1 MAPFGLIIVGL
12 LPFLCLS
19 FSPPTVS
26 RFNGTR
32 TGGGW
37 GNWTGGGH
45 HGSGG
50 KGGRHIRAT
59 LQSRKVENVTA
70 GSIVTFMET
79 NEVGSRSPREP
90 LARYGAGIV
99 YMLELELGTPAQTIS
114 VILDTGSYTLL
125 VDPDCSQAADPEAC
139 QSFGYYD
146 TTQSVTARYLNS
158 WFSGQFGTGYMQ
170 GFWYSDMAYVGADIT
185 LGLPNLRVGVSK
197 WSQYIWAG
205 VLGVSYGKV
214 WNTAYPT
221 LLDLLVIYGYITVPI
236 FSLGVGYQ
244 GGGSPSDIIFG
255 GVDRKKFRGYL
266 EPLEIYPYPYQQLKL
281 YGQAGYRVNLTSL
294 GITPPGQS
302 ETPLTDSDFVHNV
315 LIDSG
320 STYTYLDSDLVAAI
334 ADALGAYTDDQGV
347 YRVPCESRNL
357 DGSVNFGFNYYNIVI
372 RVNYADFIVDFDT
385 YCALGVQPADAGDG
399 TWVLGTSFIRAAY
412 LVFDQQN
419 DAVWIAQYL
428 PCGNDEITDLMLD
441 AGKQLWLEVTGLC

>member
-1 MAPFGLIIVGL
+1 MALFGLIIVGL
-12 LPFLCLS
+12 LPLLCLS
-19 FSPPTVS
+19 SLSPSDFQRT
-26 RFNGTR
+26 NR

-37 GNWTGGGH
+37 GNWTGPPSGH
-45 HGSGG
+45 RGSGS
-50 KGGRHIRAT
+50 GRHIRAT
-59 LQSRKVENVTA
+59 LESRKVENITT
-70 GSIVTFMET
+70 GSIVTLMKT
-79 NEVGSRSPREP
+79 DVPSRLAREP

-99 YMLELELGTPAQTIS
+99 YMLQLELGTPGQTIS

-125 VDPDCSQAADPEAC
+125 VDPDCTQAADPEAC
-139 QSFGYYD
+139 VTFGYYD
-146 TTQSVTARYLNS
+146 TTRSITARYLNS
-158 WFSGQFGTGYMQ
+158 WFAGQFGTGYMQ
-170 GFWYSDMAYVGADIT
+170 GFWYSDTAYVGLDTT
-185 LGLPNLRVGVSK
+185 LPLPNLRVGVSQ
-197 WSQYIWAG
+197 WSEYIWAG
-205 VLGVSYGKV
+205 VLGVSYGKA
-214 WNTAYPT
+214 WNTGYPT
-221 LLDLLVIYGYITVPI
+221 LLDLLVIYGYVAVPI

-294 GITPPGQS
+294 GITPPGQNEIS
-302 ETPLTDSDFVHNV
+302 LTDSNFVHNV

-320 STYTYLDSDLVAAI
+320 STYTYLDGDLVAEIAI
-334 ADALGAYTDDQGV
+334 ALNAYTDDQGV

-372 RVNYADFIVDFDT
+372 RVNYADFIVDFDS
-385 YCALGVQPADAGDG
+385 YCALGVQPADTGDG

-428 PCGNDEITDLMLD
+428 PCGDDGITDLTLD
-441 AGKQLWLEVTGLC
+441 AGRQLWLEVTGLC